1 MTTPWRSGAS
11 TGGAI
16 YDRGYRHYQGPREGR
31 SRPIR
36 AILWAGI
43 RRTLGIK
50 RPWRTKIVPFAL
62 LALAF
67 VPAAVFVGVRVLIG
81 EQADEFLSYPDF
93 FGVIGITLLLFAA
106 TAGPELLCPDQ
117 RQRVLTLVFTR
128 PVSRLDYAAGKFGAL
143 AVLMGTVALLPML
156 LVYVG
161 NALSAPSAFSYL
173 RGNLGDLGRI
183 LVTGLVLTVFYALVS
198 LAVASLTDRRSIAT
212 ASLLGL
218 FLASAVLARIL
229 FYGAQIPGRR
239 WLAFLAL
246 ADLPAEFVNWM
257 FGRPAFEGDLAGEA
271 GFAGSAY
278 LIALAVV
285 AALSA
290 AIVALRLRRVSQ

>member
-1 MTTPWRSGAS
+1 VKQAS
-11 TGGAI
+11 SAPAGTI

-43 RRTLGIK
+43 RRALGIK
-50 RPWRTKIVPFAL
+50 RPWRTKIVPFVL
-62 LALAF
+62 IALAF

-81 EQADEFLSYPDF
+81 EQADAFVGYPEF
-93 FGVIGITLLLFAA
+93 FGVVSVSLLLFAA

-143 AVLMGTVALLPML
+143 AVLMGVVALLPML
-156 LVYVG
+156 LIYLG
-161 NALSAPSAFSYL
+161 NAFSAPSAFAYV

-212 ASLLGL
+212 ASLLGA
-218 FLASAVLARIL
+218 FLASAVLARLL
-229 FYGAQIPGRR
+229 FYGAQLPGRR

-246 ADLPAEFVNWM
+246 ADLPAQFVDWM
-257 FGRPAFEGDLAGEA
+257 FGRTAVEGDLAGDA

-278 LIALAVV
+278 LIAMAVV
-285 AALSA
+285 AAASA
-290 AIVALRLRRVSQ
+290 AIVALRLRRVSP